1 VRSVSRSVKAPGAGS
16 GVPAPPG
23 QPPARPAPDAAT
35 EPADARRDRWS
46 AHRAARRAEF
56 VAAALRVLATQGT
69 DLTMDAV
76 AAEAGVTK
84 PVLYRYFSDKAA
96 LVAALAEHGTSELF
110 ARLLPAIERAGEPS
124 RLWIRNAVGAY
135 FEVIDENPNLYWL
148 LAQHSAGT
156 QSPDPD
162 PFERNAE
169 FIATTLTAVIGDY
182 LRAFNLDSGAAEPWA
197 HGITGLVRSTGEW
210 WLRRRS
216 MSRVHVVEY
225 VTRLV
230 WSALYG
236 VLHEAGIAV
245 DPDRPL
251 PVPAAPAAEPAPAVE
266 ACDDGAGPA
275 VIAPVTPLRRKGP
288 RASGQ

>member
-1 VRSVSRSVKAPGAGS
+1 MRSVSRSVKGEGPGAEAS
-16 GVPAPPG
+16 QPA
-23 QPPARPAPDAAT
+23 
-35 EPADARRDRWS
+35 PADARRDRWS

-56 VAAALRVLATQGT
+56 VEAALRVLAAQGT
-69 DLTMDAV
+69 DLNMDAV

-96 LVAALAEHGTSELF
+96 LVAALGEHGTSELF
-110 ARLLPAIERAGEPS
+110 ARLLPAIGRAGEPS
-124 RLWIRNAVGAY
+124 RVWIRNAVGAY

-148 LAQHSAGT
+148 LALHSAGEA
-156 QSPDPD
+156 SPDPD

-225 VTRLV
+225 VTQLV

-236 VLHEAGIAV
+236 VLHEAGIAI

-251 PVPAAPAAEPAPAVE
+251 PDPSRLGPRPGAVPPDGDEPSE
-266 ACDDGAGPA
+266 
-275 VIAPVTPLRRKGP
+275 IAPVTPLRRNRP
-288 RASGQ
+288 RASNL